1 MQKTTNISHNELTSY
16 SFAQFFNCV
25 IAHFVIYYNQCV
37 RSTSVDNL
45 LMKICRVFYAVI
57 SDLAEAANLKRQ
69 QKNRLLEL
77 DYKQISIFSSS
88 VLIPLAQTR
97 NKTFSSFKGIRSVLP
112 PGSSSLTS
120 ISNLWSTVIQ
130 NQTFTARFSAFYV
143 CFADFQNW
151 AKIDD
156 SVYSKACLYGR
167 DRIMSRNKRF
177 VFPLP
182 SPTHVI
188 NDQLKIAIKCN
199 NN

>member
-1 MQKTTNISHNELTSY
+1 MSTPFNLEKEPKCKKQQTSLITSY

-25 IAHFVIYYNQCV
+25 IAHFVIYYNHV
-37 RSTSVDNL
+37 RSSLVDNL

-130 NQTFTARFSAFYV
+130 NQTFTARFSAFDV
-143 CFADFQNW
+143 
-151 AKIDD
+151 
-156 SVYSKACLYGR
+156 SKL
-167 DRIMSRNKRF
+167 S
-177 VFPLP
+177 
-182 SPTHVI
+182 
-188 NDQLKIAIKCN
+188 
-199 NN
+199 